1 MCSRYATLCNSS
13 RTSTFAYHVSYF
25 ENYGREKRLPS
36 LANLQ
41 RRDGSRLLILSVYR
55 RVTTTREWLERIL
68 SLRLL
73 LLPILSR
80 WLPSR
85 RLRARLSL
93 PLNARHGRNRDC
105 TGASFKGE

>member
-13 RTSTFAYHVSYF
+13 RTSTFAYYVSYF
-25 ENYGREKRLPS
+25 ENYGREKRLPG

-41 RRDGSRLLILSVYR
+41 RRDGSRLLISSAYR
-55 RVTTTREWLERIL
+55 RVTRNREWLERIL

-85 RLRARLSL
+85 LLSPPASL
-93 PLNARHGRNRDC
+93 PLHRRPRP
-105 TGASFKGE
+105 E